1 MRMNQSAKLPPE
13 SASGAP
19 FYRLRLFVAG
29 EEPNSARA
37 KAILKRLCETYLR
50 DRCEMHIVDV
60 YQDYQAAIDY
70 QIVIIPYL
78 MVESPP
84 PARTIVGSLNDEAS
98 VLAALGLTE

>member
-1 MRMNQSAKLPPE
+1 MNQFAKLPPE
-13 SASGAP
+13 PASDTP
-19 FYRLRLFVAG
+19 FYRLRLFIAG

-60 YQDYQAAIDY
+60 YQDYQAAIDH
-70 QIVIIPYL
+70 QIVIVPCLI
-78 MVESPP
+78 VEAPP

-98 VLAALGLTE
+98 VLAALSLTE